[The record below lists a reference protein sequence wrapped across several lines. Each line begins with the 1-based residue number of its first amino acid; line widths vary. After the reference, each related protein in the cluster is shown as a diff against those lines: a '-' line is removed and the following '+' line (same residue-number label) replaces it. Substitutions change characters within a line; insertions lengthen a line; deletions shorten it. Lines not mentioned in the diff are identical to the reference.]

1 MEQPG
6 CASDPGARAG
16 CPTGLVPVKAT
27 REVPTRSPQSLEAP
41 LVSDRDGEDRRGNV
55 SERWQENESGSG
67 EELPAINHHEE

>member
-41 LVSDRDGEDRRGNV
+41 LVSDRDREDRRGNV
-55 SERWQENESGSG
+55 SER
-67 EELPAINHHEE
+67 